1 MRNYELTFIVPSDV
15 SEEDLAN
22 IVTQVQ
28 GWVEGVQGKVVK
40 VDHWGRRRLAYNI
53 AEYREGHYV
62 MFSVELDPQASPEL
76 ERNLKLSGKIMRYLL
91 IRADE

>member
-22 IVTQVQ
+22 TVTQVQ

-53 AEYREGHYV
+53 SEYREGHYV
-62 MFSVELDPQASPEL
+62 MFSVELNPQTTPEL

-91 IRADE
+91 IRVDE